1 MWHQVKNRGVV
12 RVSVALVLA
21 AVGAAPLADAKPNR
35 SPAAAPAAEGAMTA
49 ASLAKLKSAD
59 LAIVREGL
67 DDARLAGKRA
77 APAVPAIVAL
87 LTNGVPYAVAEA
99 ALDTLGDI
107 ESPDASPTIAMYARH
122 RDPTLRRAAVRA
134 LAKTQGPMA
143 APTVRAALSDP
154 DSRVRAEAA
163 TGLGALK
170 AKAAVGDLFLALD
183 HRVYEAAVSI
193 GQLCEG
199 AECDTFMSRLGK
211 VPFDVMT
218 TGIDPILFRPAS
230 EVGDEAKI
238 AIVDKV
244 RDVGTREANG
254 FLKQIGARW
263 PKKGS
268 AKVKGEIDAAVLA
281 TLSSP
286 GGPP

>member
-1 MWHQVKNRGVV
+1 
-12 RVSVALVLA
+12 
-21 AVGAAPLADAKPNR
+21 
-35 SPAAAPAAEGAMTA
+35 MTA

-107 ESPDASPTIAMYARH
+107 ESPDASPTIAMYERH